1 MYGFHVMCLLWFF
14 ERCPD
19 FMETKSGS
27 RQWKKLENLL
37 LKQIAG
43 LSFFPEI
50 KFCDKVFWRKAS
62 LFRSSSSEVLLE
74 KGVLNIWSK
83 FIGERPCRIAI
94 SIKLLCKL
102 ICNFIET
109 AFRYGCS
116 PVNLL
121 HIFRTHFPKNT
132 SGRAVSAYSCLLL
145 CIFLRPK
152 LNDDIRDILAG
163 TGNM

>member
-1 MYGFHVMCLLWFF
+1 MDGFHVMCLLWFF

-19 FMETKSGS
+19 FMETKNGS
-27 RQWKKLENLL
+27 RQWKNLENLL

-62 LFRSSSSEVLLE
+62 LFRSSSPEVLLE

-83 FIGERPCRIAI
+83 FIGERPCRSAI

-109 AFRYGCS
+109 ALRYGCS

-121 HIFRTHFPKNT
+121 HIFRTPFPKNT
-132 SGRAVSAYSCLLL
+132 SGRLLYNTAFL
-145 CIFLRPK
+145 NEIIFIFEYFHSPW
-152 LNDDIRDILAG
+152 
-163 TGNM
+163 